1 MDKIIIRNLVL
12 ENCNKIINDEIPQGL
27 TYIVGKN
34 GSGKTTLLDYISGI
48 KTDKNKSVITSSEL
62 IYVNQTDFFS
72 PRLKV
77 KDFLKFISGLS
88 GKNISENSFKET
100 YKDIFDRETLQR
112 IFTQKWGT
120 LSGGERKIIY
130 ILSLLMTEKEWYI
143 LDEPFA
149 NLDIEKKQMLLN
161 VIDLKLRL
169 KKNIIIT
176 SHDLNDILEN
186 KCNHYIN
193 LDVC

>member
-1 MDKIIIRNLVL
+1 M
-12 ENCNKIINDEIPQGL
+12 
-27 TYIVGKN
+27 
-34 GSGKTTLLDYISGI
+34 
-48 KTDKNKSVITSSEL
+48 
-62 IYVNQTDFFS
+62 
-72 PRLKV
+72 
-77 KDFLKFISGLS
+77 
-88 GKNISENSFKET
+88 
-100 YKDIFDRETLQR
+100 QR
-112 IFTQKWGT
+112 IFSQKWGT